1 MVVFVKKNMS
11 NLLLCLG
18 ELVVGV
24 LLLINPQGFTA
35 GILIALGI
43 ALAVLGVFSVVRYFR
58 SDPVLAASERRLAYG
73 LGELALGLFFMLKT
87 NSLVSLFPAL
97 VRLYGVGVLVLGLFR
112 IQQFADVRRLHLGSG
127 LITGV
132 SAVITVVYASM
143 VLFMPEITW
152 IFVGVAML
160 LEAVMDILILIF
172 ERKQA

>member
-143 VLFMPEITW
+143 VLFRPETTW